1 MFEKEIK
8 EALKLYGL
16 DETLFDKIKVEKAEQ
31 VSEAVRDFAVNYLAE
46 QKAKS
51 ELDKK
56 IKELE
61 AEKEKFIKAEKE
73 RIEAEFKAKNQHI
86 KPEEKKQD
94 EMPSWMKPF
103 IEKFEMQDKKFSELE
118 EKERAK
124 ARKELIQKHLSDSKL
139 PDKLVMHITAEDEAG
154 IKEQIDTFKQIINDS
169 IAERNGDDEKG
180 QKGVASPAV
189 VDEIVNELNSGQ
201 GTQSFPGVN
210 IGEIK

>member
-31 VSEAVRDFAVNYLAE
+31 VSEAVRDFAINYLAE

-56 IKELE
+56 VKELE

-73 RIEAEFKAKNQHI
+73 RLVAELKAKN
-86 KPEEKKQD
+86 PTTDEKKPD

-103 IEKFEMQDKKFSELE
+103 LEKFDMQDKKFSELD
-118 EKERAK
+118 EKEKAK

-169 IAERNGDDEKG
+169 IAERNGGDNEK

-189 VDEIVNELNSGQ
+189 VDEIVNELNSGE

-210 IGEIK
+210 IGELK

>member
-16 DETLFDKIKVEKAEQ
+16 DEALVDKIKVEKAEQ
-31 VSEAVRDFAVNYLAE
+31 VSEAVRDFAINYLAE

-56 IKELE
+56 VKELE

-73 RIEAEFKAKNQHI
+73 RLAAELKAKN
-86 KPEEKKQD
+86 PTTDEKKPD

-103 IEKFEMQDKKFSELE
+103 LEKFDMQDKKFSELD
-118 EKERAK
+118 EKEKAK

-169 IAERNGDDEKG
+169 IAERNGGDNEK

-189 VDEIVNELNSGQ
+189 VDEIVNELNSGE

-210 IGEIK
+210 IGELK